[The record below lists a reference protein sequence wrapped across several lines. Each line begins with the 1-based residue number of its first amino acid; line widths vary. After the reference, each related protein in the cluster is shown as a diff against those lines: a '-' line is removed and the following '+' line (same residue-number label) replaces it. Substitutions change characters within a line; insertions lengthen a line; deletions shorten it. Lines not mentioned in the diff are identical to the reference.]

1 MIGALFLS
9 ACGTT
14 RTRALPQYEP
24 PLAKTGFQNVRT
36 TAYTHTEAEHREY
49 SNHNALGGELHAAG
63 PPIHRAEATRATLA
77 YEVPRAVLVDEN
89 GSYSPPL
96 QRFSMEESRTVTRN
110 TKRVPKTT
118 LRV

>member
-36 TAYTHTEAEHREY
+36 TAYTHTESDHREY

-63 PPIHRAEATRATLA
+63 PPIPRAENVLRAMPVSGSDDV
-77 YEVPRAVLVDEN
+77 EVRRRSNSGVVLEPSSVDD
-89 GSYSPPL
+89 S
-96 QRFSMEESRTVTRN
+96 
-110 TKRVPKTT
+110 
-118 LRV
+118 